1 MFKDTDRQKSL
12 FGASQMMSASG
23 QRRLEASWAAGFQRH
38 VYPLL
43 LSVEGEFSDLYSA
56 TTGRPNWSVARML
69 GVLLLAE
76 MHDLDDQSALDA
88 LVFDV
93 RWQHALD
100 VTVDGAYLSRRSLV
114 EFRRRLV
121 ERDPEMMR
129 VRRVFDRI
137 GEEALG
143 NLGVSTSEQRLDST
157 RITSNIRITGR
168 VALFRRTLEHFGLQL
183 KKTAPDK
190 LEMLSAELLS
200 WLRDGQDKWSEDE
213 PKEQRRQTL
222 KALAAWLYEVETCF
236 RDDASVH
243 ESEPYQL
250 VVRVLDEHCER
261 PSKLGSSSGAEGG
274 DDGPPSAS
282 TPETAAAPSTSTDGE
297 AEVEV
302 LASPRVKGASM
313 QSPHDPDAGYGH
325 KGPGYHVQIAETCST
340 AEADGSSGK
349 PPSIITD
356 FDVMPANV
364 PDHGQASATIERLK
378 ALDRAPDKLFADAGY
393 GSGETLA
400 EAEAADVDLRAPM
413 TRNFSPDAIGR
424 ESFEFEDDGR
434 VRACPQGHQPI
445 RHGKRSS
452 SNADEPTLH
461 AYFDGATC
469 RACPLLGRCIARG
482 PNNGKNGS
490 FHLELLDRLRIRDE
504 MFERQQDK
512 AWQQEYRI
520 RAGIEATNS
529 ELKRAHGLGRLR
541 VRRLPRVRLAVAFKL
556 TACNIKRWLRAAAA
570 APFLVLWLWIA
581 ACAQRHPIPRLTR
594 SSAGSCA

>member
-250 VVRVLDEHCER
+250 VVRGLDEHCER
-261 PSKLGSSSGAEGG
+261 PSKLGSSSG
-274 DDGPPSAS
+274 
-282 TPETAAAPSTSTDGE
+282 
-297 AEVEV
+297 
-302 LASPRVKGASM
+302 
-313 QSPHDPDAGYGH
+313 
-325 KGPGYHVQIAETCST
+325 
-340 AEADGSSGK
+340 
-349 PPSIITD
+349 
-356 FDVMPANV
+356 
-364 PDHGQASATIERLK
+364 
-378 ALDRAPDKLFADAGY
+378 
-393 GSGETLA
+393 
-400 EAEAADVDLRAPM
+400 
-413 TRNFSPDAIGR
+413 
-424 ESFEFEDDGR
+424 
-434 VRACPQGHQPI
+434 I
-445 RHGKRSS
+445 RR
-452 SNADEPTLH
+452 
-461 AYFDGATC
+461 
-469 RACPLLGRCIARG
+469 
-482 PNNGKNGS
+482 
-490 FHLELLDRLRIRDE
+490 
-504 MFERQQDK
+504 
-512 AWQQEYRI
+512 
-520 RAGIEATNS
+520 
-529 ELKRAHGLGRLR
+529 
-541 VRRLPRVRLAVAFKL
+541 
-556 TACNIKRWLRAAAA
+556 
-570 APFLVLWLWIA
+570 
-581 ACAQRHPIPRLTR
+581 
-594 SSAGSCA
+594 